1 MTISINQISSGI
13 ALKIDNGIFLIQ
25 EYDHVKPGKG
35 SAFVRVKIKNVK
47 TDQVLEKTFKSSEKL
62 EDVPLEEQKLQ
73 NLYESGD
80 FFIFMDMETFEEV
93 PVSKEI
99 LGDLISFLQNDA
111 EVTAYS
117 YNKEI
122 LKVELP
128 MFIEVEISHTEPG
141 FRGDTSRAG
150 TKPATIE
157 TGATIQVPLF
167 VDIGDKIK
175 VDTRTCTYVERVKK

>member
-1 MTISINQISSGI
+1 MTISINQITSGI
-13 ALKIDNGIFLIQ
+13 ALRIDNGIFVVQ
-25 EYDHVKPGKG
+25 EYHHVKPGKG

-47 TDQVLEKTFKSSEKL
+47 TDQVLEKTFKSAEKL
-62 EDVPLEEQKLQ
+62 DDVPLEERKLQ

-80 FFIFMDMETFEEV
+80 SFVFMDMDTFEEV
-93 PVSKEI
+93 HVSKDV
-99 LGDLISFLQNDA
+99 LGDLVQFLQDNA
-111 EVTAYS
+111 EVTAFS
-117 YNKEI
+117 FEKEI

-128 MFIEVEISHTEPG
+128 MFIEVEIAHTEPG

-167 VDIGDKIK
+167 VDIGDKVK
-175 VDTRTCTYVERVKK
+175 VDTRTRTYVERVKK